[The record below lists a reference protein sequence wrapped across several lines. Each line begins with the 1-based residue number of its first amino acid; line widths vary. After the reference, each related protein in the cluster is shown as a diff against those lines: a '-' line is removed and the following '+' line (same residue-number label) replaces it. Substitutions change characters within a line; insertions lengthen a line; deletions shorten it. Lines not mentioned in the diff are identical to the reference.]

1 MEQTL
6 IITYQNLTGPWVSF
20 AGNRTVSGLV
30 FKNAGSAEN
39 MIKLFAGSRMYLAFI
54 LLIVLLII
62 LLYFN
67 FRLRKKQKELVESNR
82 AKDKIFSIVAHDIRG
97 PVGTLS
103 KMLDILVDEKHD
115 FDCKEVLLQFKP
127 AVTNSFE
134 MLEDLLVWAKSN
146 MGKLETQQVS
156 LQLNEIVENTINQL
170 TPITDEKNI
179 AILFNPEHRIMVK
192 ADKVMLETVV
202 RNLLRNAVKFSSQ
215 NDVITVNTFIKKD
228 KAVVEV
234 IDNGVGI
241 PDSVQ
246 NVVLSGMYNSYGTNN
261 EKGSGIGLIFCKELA
276 EKNGGKLWFDSTEG
290 KGSTFSFSVSLD

>member
-1 MEQTL
+1 
-6 IITYQNLTGPWVSF
+6 
-20 AGNRTVSGLV
+20 
-30 FKNAGSAEN
+30 
-39 MIKLFAGSRMYLAFI
+39 
-54 LLIVLLII
+54 
-62 LLYFN
+62 
-67 FRLRKKQKELVESNR
+67 
-82 AKDKIFSIVAHDIRG
+82 
-97 PVGTLS
+97 
-103 KMLDILVDEKHD
+103 
-115 FDCKEVLLQFKP
+115 
-127 AVTNSFE
+127 
-134 MLEDLLVWAKSN
+134 